1 MLKYF
6 RKYNVII
13 IQRTKV
19 SKRSI
24 RIQPIFSKKFCEWNC
39 LIVTVIVWCFET
51 IRAPAGS
58 GNCSCHSLW
67 GIMWQGVFD
76 PRVTLTKG
84 QTMQS
89 DSELHWILA
98 MGSTHLWLPV
108 ILKNEIFKKIPIFF
122 YHLPLAWL
130 NLSSLFKSEFKSESL
145 SHFRNWGSLHEHKVS
160 LSRMG
165 ASLSIVLRHLLFML
179 YHIHVSVLCHIPEA
193 EDRWLCLFYDCSF
206 DLDGIFA
213 PDLRIF
219 FVFKEFFYLF
229 F

>member
-67 GIMWQGVFD
+67 GSCD
-76 PRVTLTKG
+76 RVCLTP
-84 QTMQS
+84 
-89 DSELHWILA
+89 
-98 MGSTHLWLPV
+98 GSPSQRARPCNQIGSFTEYYQWVPLICGFLSYSK
-108 ILKNEIFKKIPIFF
+108 IKSLKKSQIFF
-122 YHLPLAWL
+122 W
-130 NLSSLFKSEFKSESL
+130 
-145 SHFRNWGSLHEHKVS
+145 
-160 LSRMG
+160 
-165 ASLSIVLRHLLFML
+165 I
-179 YHIHVSVLCHIPEA
+179 
-193 EDRWLCLFYDCSF
+193 
-206 DLDGIFA
+206 IF
-213 PDLRIF
+213 LWHGWI
-219 FVFKEFFYLF
+219 
-229 F
+229 